1 MQLSVFIIIIGILP
15 RQSYQNSKGRFN
27 GSQDYLGQ
35 KKWLATL
42 SKELGVCMCVYGM
55 NNQFISKANYGMQI
69 KCPNFPLYEM
79 LDQHRLGHCL
89 NDFDNLIKLA
99 S

>member
-1 MQLSVFIIIIGILP
+1 MYACMLLQRNDLCIT
-15 RQSYQNSKGRFN
+15 K
-27 GSQDYLGQ
+27 
-35 KKWLATL
+35 
-42 SKELGVCMCVYGM
+42 MCVYGM